1 MAKSFKSMT
10 EPEPNTIMVIDS
22 LNLAFR
28 WKIGKAHKLLEEY
41 LDTINSLKRS
51 YKASHVIVL
60 ADLGGS
66 DYRKNISSE
75 YKANREEAKA
85 MQSEA
90 EREEF
95 EFFFLE
101 YKSAMKQVKDE
112 TSYPVLQYRGVEA
125 DDIAAYIVQA
135 LKGKP
140 TKVWLISTD
149 KDWDLLVS
157 SKVSRFS
164 YVTRKETTLD
174 NWNEIHEGYTPEDF
188 ISIKVLTGD
197 KGDNVAG
204 IPRVGVKTAA
214 RIVKQYGTAID
225 LAESLPITSHLKI
238 YEAINKSRDL
248 IYLNYKLMDLEC
260 YCGEA
265 IGQDNMLD
273 IDNRLSDYLG

>member
-10 EPEPNTIMVIDS
+10 EPEPNTVMLVDS
-22 LNLAFR
+22 LNFAFR
-28 WKIGKAHKLLEEY
+28 WRIGKGHKLLGEY

-60 ADLGGS
+60 ADWGGS
-66 DYRKNISSE
+66 SYRLGLSSDYKANRAEARDNQSEKDKEDFEFMFSE
-75 YKANREEAKA
+75 YKAA
-85 MQSEA
+85 
-90 EREEF
+90 
-95 EFFFLE
+95 LE
-101 YKSAMKQVKDE
+101 QIKDE
-112 TSYPVLQYRGVEA
+112 TDYPVLQYKGVEA
-125 DDIAAYIVQA
+125 DDIAAYIVQS
-135 LKGKP
+135 LKKKP
-140 TKVWLISTD
+140 TKVWIISTD
-149 KDWDLLVS
+149 RDLDQLVS